1 MATTGKLRS
10 SGRMSKTAEPPPPK
24 GIPPKVWDKM
34 LEKGSVGDVDDLEG
48 GDPTRLMP
56 HLRKIHKLAKA
67 QDKTT
72 GYRKKV
78 KQRFK
83 ELTESLEEV
92 GSALGTGHKRITIP
106 KSVVSEG
113 QLKRQLGFIKSRIS
127 IPERGQVRV
136 LSFRHPTKGYHVHD
150 HGKNW
155 VMHKDTHAP
164 KGVIQGA
171 KHVITE
177 GAPALYYLARD
188 KVKGAPKMV
197 ERLSMELPKEYK
209 QRVKQLKKISPMKKV
224 AGREQLKDQDAQ
236 AQSPGRVT
244 PIGDQH
250 KESSFEFAE
259 LGPNKGETGWDPPVI
274 WKPKKL
280 KYSTATAE
288 DTDELEPGQMQKA
301 GYKLQGHTEVGGLR
315 IAIENRKGS
324 VRKGKDGDGNEW
336 RTKMKAPYGYIVGTK
351 GADGEEVDAYVGPDK
366 DAPKAHVVHQRDK
379 ETGAYDED
387 KVILGVK
394 SKKEAKELFLQHY
407 DSPKFLGPI
416 SVVTMDRLRELVAKK
431 KKLVKI
437 SSVDERIAEIVR
449 LSRCER

>member
-1 MATTGKLRS
+1 
-10 SGRMSKTAEPPPPK
+10 
-24 GIPPKVWDKM
+24 
-34 LEKGSVGDVDDLEG
+34 
-48 GDPTRLMP
+48 
-56 HLRKIHKLAKA
+56 
-67 QDKTT
+67 
-72 GYRKKV
+72 
-78 KQRFK
+78 
-83 ELTESLEEV
+83 
-92 GSALGTGHKRITIP
+92 
-106 KSVVSEG
+106 
-113 QLKRQLGFIKSRIS
+113 
-127 IPERGQVRV
+127 
-136 LSFRHPTKGYHVHD
+136 
-150 HGKNW
+150 
-155 VMHKDTHAP
+155 MHKDTHAP

-171 KHVITE
+171 KHVIAE

-188 KVKGAPKMV
+188 KVKGAPEMV
-197 ERLSMELPKEYK
+197 ERLSKELPREYK
-209 QRVKQLKKISPMKKV
+209 RRVKQLKKISPMRKA
-224 AGREQLKDQDAQ
+224 AGREHLEDQDAQ

-250 KESSFEFAE
+250 KESSFEFAQ
-259 LGPNKGETGWDPPVI
+259 LGPNKGLPDYEGPVR

-288 DTDELEPGQMQKA
+288 DTGELEPGQMQKTGQLLTDPRTGETKTA
-301 GYKLQGHTEVGGLR
+301 REWARKFAHILREAANREKVAYKLQGHTEVGGLR

-351 GADGEEVDAYVGPDK
+351 GADGEEVDAYVGPDR

-437 SSVDERIAEIVR
+437 SHVDGRTTITRVPR
-449 LSRCER
+449 